1 MVNES
6 DIRDLLISTSSRLT
20 SHREFLNLHS
30 AELAPY
36 FNVFDFITPNEN
48 RLSDIIA
55 YFLDPKEGH
64 GQGDVFLKSFLK
76 NMELQDKF
84 TDLNKVSIRR
94 EQSTEEYRRI
104 DIVIEQKDVFGIG
117 IENKPWAKDQE
128 NQLTDYIA
136 HLRDKEYKNNFTCVY
151 LSNEGRDPSEESIS
165 TNTLKD
171 VLKDEELKIVSFT
184 QIHKLVSEWRNIC
197 QADRVRGF
205 LKDFES
211 YIHHEFE
218 GGSIMSIENTVV
230 DQALSNANNLEAA
243 LHIANNVNGIKE
255 RLLNQLK
262 VDIENKLKADKLGLK
277 FVWELKQWDRE
288 ENGSVFKFSEDAWKN
303 YYICFAPDKNQLKN
317 FFFGITNDDGK
328 KPIPD
333 IEKYL
338 SSLGLGEKSEWWPWY
353 QYFEKPY
360 DDWSSNVEPWIDILI
375 QVPNDKNGKHSK
387 MVEKIFEKVKLLHE
401 GLTKCASEKGIEL

>member
-1 MVNES
+1 MVNGLQES

-55 YFLDPKEGH
+55 YFLDPKEDH
-64 GQGDVFLKSFLK
+64 GQGDVFLKSFLE
-76 NMELQDKF
+76 NMGLQDKF
-84 TDLNKVSIRR
+84 TNLKDVSVYR
-94 EQSTEEYRRI
+94 EQSTEGYRRI
-104 DIVIEQKDVFGIG
+104 DIVIEQNDVFGIG

-128 NQLTDYIA
+128 NQLSDYIA
-136 HLRDKEYKNNFTCVY
+136 HLRDKKYKNNFVCIY
-151 LSNEGRDPSEESIS
+151 LSQEGRDPSKESIS
-165 TNTLKD
+165 LAILEK
-171 VLKDEELKIVSFT
+171 VLKDKELEKKSFP
-184 QIHKLVSEWRNIC
+184 QFRKWVSEWRNIC
-197 QADRVRGF
+197 QSDRVRGF

-211 YIHHEFE
+211 YLHHEFE

-262 VDIENKLKADKLGLK
+262 VDIENKLKA
-277 FVWELKQWDRE
+277 
-288 ENGSVFKFSEDAWKN
+288 
-303 YYICFAPDKNQLKN
+303 
-317 FFFGITNDDGK
+317 
-328 KPIPD
+328 
-333 IEKYL
+333 
-338 SSLGLGEKSEWWPWY
+338 EKSKLKLVDWGLNLWGKSTFSFREDTWRNHRITFEAGKYQIMEFAFGVSQIEDKKIDSIKHHLGPGENCECWPWY
-353 QYFEKPY
+353 KYFEDPY
-360 DDWSSNVEPWIDILI
+360 YDWSSNVEPWIDILI
-375 QVPNDKNGKHSK
+375 QVPDDKNGKHSK

-401 GLTKCASEKGIEL
+401 GLTKCASEEGIEL